1 MHKDID
7 IDQDE
12 LCFDLGIDSN
22 SVTLLANSKEQIC
35 VEKIKSLL
43 KFGITSTRYKDI
55 FDIYY
60 LINKNDF
67 DKQRFLNY
75 LDKLIFRN
83 ELIEESNITEL
94 QNNLKYTLSNKRF
107 KSMVNMA
114 KNNWLELSIDDTVN
128 SILDFISSLEL
139 VEV

>member
-1 MHKDID
+1 M
-7 IDQDE
+7 
-12 LCFDLGIDSN
+12 
-22 SVTLLANSKEQIC
+22 
-35 VEKIKSLL
+35 
-43 KFGITSTRYKDI
+43 
-55 FDIYY
+55 
-60 LINKNDF
+60 INKNDF

-94 QNNLKYTLSNKRF
+94 QNSLKYTLSNKRF

-128 SILDFISSLEL
+128 SILDFISSLESGYFA
-139 VEV
+139 EFIKF